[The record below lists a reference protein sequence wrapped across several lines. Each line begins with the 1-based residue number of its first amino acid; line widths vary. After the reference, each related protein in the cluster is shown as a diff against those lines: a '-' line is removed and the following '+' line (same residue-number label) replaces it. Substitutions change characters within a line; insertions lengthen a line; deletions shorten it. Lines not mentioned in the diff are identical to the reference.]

1 MPSSSHP
8 AAVLAATASAAA
20 GAIHAAA
27 AGSHAELT
35 TLSRLFAV
43 AAVAQIGWAAAS
55 LWRPGRRTVFAGV
68 AINLAVLGAWGVTRR
83 ADIDAVEGLEQAQS
97 VGFADGLAAGL
108 AVVAAVGAA
117 LSLGTIVLPRL
128 TRAVVPAIVAVI
140 AVATVPAMAT
150 PHDHDDHAPDAELAA
165 GHHDD
170 PGHAHDDSHGDAD
183 HHDPATD
190 ADADPDPD
198 PDEVATSEELGY
210 PASFASF
217 LDQAPS
223 AEARTRAEQL
233 IIDTHEAM
241 RAFPDEAAI
250 QAGGFVSIGDGATGW
265 EHYIHLGRIL
275 DPAVLDPAGIESIV
289 LKVDPDGT
297 KEVASAMY
305 LLPFG
310 QTMDDVP
317 EIAGDLTE
325 WHDHQN
331 LCWEGT
337 RVVGTT
343 DATGSCSHGEFR
355 GTQPM
360 LHVWV
365 TEHPC
370 GPFAG
375 IEGAHGDGCA
385 RHHDG
390 VAGAGD
396 HPHAPDTP
404 PHQD

>member
-1 MPSSSHP
+1 MPSSPHP
-8 AAVLAATASAAA
+8 AATLAAVASAAA

-55 LWRPGRRTVFAGV
+55 LRRPGRPTVLAGV
-68 AINLAVLGAWGVTRR
+68 AINLAALGAWGVTRS
-83 ADIDAVEGLEQAQS
+83 AGLDAIEGLERSQS
-97 VGFADGLAAGL
+97 VGFADGLAAVL
-108 AVVAAVGAA
+108 AVVAALGAA
-117 LSLGTIVLPRL
+117 LSLGAT
-128 TRAVVPAIVAVI
+128 VVPRVARVAVPALVAVI

-150 PHDHDDHAPDAELAA
+150 PHDHGDHAHDGEVAA

-170 PGHAHDDSHGDAD
+170 PGHVHDDSHDHGDDD
-183 HHDPATD
+183 HHDSDPA
-190 ADADPDPD
+190 APSA
-198 PDEVATSEELGY
+198 DEVATSEELGY

-223 AEARTRAEQL
+223 AEARARAEQL

-241 RAFPDEAAI
+241 RAFPDEAAV
-250 QAGGFVSIGDGATGW
+250 QAAGFLSIGDGATGW
-265 EHYIHLGRIL
+265 EHYIHVGRIA
-275 DPAVLDPAGIESIV
+275 DQAVLDPDGIESIV
-289 LKVDPDGT
+289 LEVHPDGT

-310 QTMDDVP
+310 STMDDVP
-317 EIAGDLTE
+317 DIAGDLTE

-331 LCWEGT
+331 LCWEGA

-343 DATGSCSHGEFR
+343 NASGSCLRGEFR

-375 IEGAHGDGCA
+375 IEGSHGSGCAHG
-385 RHHDG
+385 HDDTS
-390 VAGAGD
+390 ATGD
-396 HPHAPDTP
+396 HPHAPGTP
-404 PHQD
+404 PHED